1 MRLTRIHVP
10 APLAANSELL
20 LPEGAANHLV
30 RVLRLREG
38 AELLVFDGQGH
49 EHHASIARIQ
59 GAAVTVL
66 IKSALARNNES
77 PLHITLVQGVSR
89 GERMDWTL
97 QKATELGVSR
107 IVPVLTER
115 SVVRLDDKQAGK
127 KQQHWQQIVSSACE
141 QSGRSVVPN
150 VALPCT
156 LRAFLTTPSPA
167 TARYV
172 LAPDGADS
180 LANQTSVD
188 QTVELL
194 IGPEGGLDDSE
205 IQHALLTGFKS
216 VRLGPRILRTE
227 TAAIV
232 ALSVLQARRGDLG

>member
-10 APLAANSELL
+10 AALTIDQELL
-20 LPEGAANHLV
+20 LPDTAANHLV

-38 AELLVFDGQGH
+38 ADLLVFDGQGH

-59 GAAVTVL
+59 GAVVTVL
-66 IKSALARNNES
+66 IKAAVERNNES
-77 PLHITLVQGVSR
+77 PLHIALIQGVSR

-107 IVPVLTER
+107 IVPVMTER
-115 SVVRLDDKQAGK
+115 SVVRLDDKQAAK

-150 VALPCT
+150 VMPPCT
-156 LRAFLTTPSPA
+156 LRTFLATPSSA
-167 TARYV
+167 IRYV
-172 LAPDGADS
+172 LAPEGAEA
-180 LANQTSVD
+180 LAD
-188 QTVELL
+188 QSSSHNSVELL

-205 IQHALLTGFKS
+205 IQCAQQSGFKS

-227 TAAIV
+227 TAAVV
-232 ALSVLQARRGDLG
+232 ALSVLQVQRGDLR